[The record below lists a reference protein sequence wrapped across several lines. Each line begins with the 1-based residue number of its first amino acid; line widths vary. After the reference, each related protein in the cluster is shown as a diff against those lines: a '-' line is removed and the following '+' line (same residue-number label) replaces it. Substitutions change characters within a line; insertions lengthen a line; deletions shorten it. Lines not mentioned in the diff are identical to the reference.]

1 MHLASCRS
9 RSFPTDSTDE
19 AYLKAY
25 PSMAEAKQALGQYF
39 AFFNQCRR
47 HQGIG
52 NQTPDALYYAE
63 QESALA
69 A

>member
-1 MHLASCRS
+1 
-9 RSFPTDSTDE
+9 
-19 AYLKAY
+19 
-25 PSMAEAKQALGQYF
+25 MAEAKQALGQYF